1 MTPSPPT
8 GILLIRFNEGVVF
21 LWLSKRETPEHHLRL
36 ASRRSE
42 NTVTSFRTFDYDH
55 NLEYRAR
62 FQSRLRSI
70 RLDASHLPADM
81 VNRRRIAN
89 PPAALRQ
96 SIMGIPKT
104 SDNDLSRK
112 GLMTVQAVSRLST
125 AELSCGLRTHATAFR
140 KNRRECRAT
149 AQRVRRTE
157 ERSERAHLR
166 ECVFGRAQ
174 QLFDVVR

>member
-70 RLDASHLPADM
+70 RLYASDLPADT
-81 VNRRRIAN
+81 VNRRRISN

-112 GLMTVQAVSRLST
+112 GLMTVQAVSVIHRR
-125 AELSCGLRTHATAFR
+125 AELRTTDARDRVSQEPSRMPRNGAARPADRGALGT
-140 KNRRECRAT
+140 RA
-149 AQRVRRTE
+149 
-157 ERSERAHLR
+157 SP
-166 ECVFGRAQ
+166 
-174 QLFDVVR
+174 